1 MSYSTPLHRGA
12 LRVATILL
20 AGVAA
25 PALAQATAQPTEDTA
40 DVTTNEATPADEGQA
55 ITVTGSRISGL
66 PKDGPV
72 QTLTVTREDIVQ
84 SGAGTIIEILQDLP
98 VTSGGG
104 QTFSTATAGALSS
117 DTPVGASAVSLRG
130 LGASSTLTLI
140 NGRRAQISAFARG
153 QESFIDASSIPL
165 AAIERVEVLPSG
177 ASAIYG
183 ADAVAGVVNFVLR
196 EDFEG
201 IELSGN
207 YGNSTAGT
215 DEGRFNLSGVF
226 GAQLGERNSVM
237 LVVDYFRRNPF
248 FLRDRAISRN
258 SFSPSQQGF
267 FPSFNDLFL
276 MTNDQTEG
284 PGGGGCATEN
294 FGVGNL
300 GEFCEVN
307 NNAFVSA
314 NDRLETLGGLFTHQ
328 FRITDSLTWYND
340 AIYQR
345 VRSRGVSSPANFSRA
360 PVDPEN
366 PFWPAALQQD
376 IIDEAGVDDF
386 SEFFGF
392 PIFAW
397 GKVPEPRGVEVESDS
412 YRITSGLKGDLAGDW
427 DFDVAFLF
435 GGNDRVQ
442 RGTSGLYRSDTFFDL
457 NLGNI
462 CTDGSRVNRW
472 RVNAARPSANFVGDT
487 CEDAGKSTL
496 WYNPFGGQAEQA
508 DGVLDLLETQA
519 ERRGKS
525 RLYALDGFASGTVLD
540 LPAGPVK
547 AAFGGEFRRETL
559 SDVPSGLAVATPT
572 NPDPILGFSSTSANA
587 TRNNWALFGEFYVPV
602 TETFNLQL
610 AGRYDE
616 FQGFGGDFNPKIAGR
631 WQPVEWMAVRAN
643 YSTSF
648 RAPSLA
654 QSGAGVLL
662 SAYRV
667 DCEATPQAC
676 NNNAD
681 ATGQALLS
689 EDVGN
694 INLEAEN
701 ARSFGGGVVFQPTRS
716 IELLVDYWNIRH
728 ENLVGIDEDDF
739 IRRALAGEFP
749 VVGTGLLPTG
759 SPGLEVTN
767 GFVSDAHFQITNLG
781 FQKTDGIDVSY
792 THRFP
797 EGPLGLFTLTADVT
811 HILNFDRQASPS
823 SPVEELAGDYLFP
836 DWVGAARLRW
846 RKDEWRA
853 SVAGFYTGG
862 YRDDPANR
870 TLDALGLPRGQ
881 DYFVD
886 DYITFDLTVSYDFA
900 EDSFIQ
906 LAVRNVLDEDPPLV
920 LGSSSNVD
928 LFNHDLIGRFA
939 TVTIVKR
946 F

>member
-1 MSYSTPLHRGA
+1 MSYPTPLHRGA

-25 PALAQATAQPTEDTA
+25 PALAQTTAQPAEDEA
-40 DVTTNEATPADEGQA
+40 DVTTEQAATDEGPA

-72 QTLTVTREDIVQ
+72 QTLSVTREDIQQ
-84 SGAGTIIEILQDLP
+84 SGAGTIIEVLQDLP

-201 IELSGN
+201 LELSGS

-215 DEGRFNLSGVF
+215 DEGRFNIAGVF

-237 LVVDYFRRNPF
+237 VVVDYFRRNPF

-284 PGGGGCATEN
+284 PGGGGCAAED

-314 NDRLETLGGLFTHQ
+314 NDRLETLGGLLTHQ

-340 AIYQR
+340 VIYQR

-397 GKVPEPRGVEVESDS
+397 GKVPEPRGVEVDSES

-442 RGTSGLYRSDTFFDL
+442 RGTSGLYQSGNFFDL

-496 WYNPFGGQAEQA
+496 WYNPFGGQTEQA

-519 ERRGKS
+519 ERRGQS
-525 RLYALDGFASGTVLD
+525 RLYALDGFVSGTVLD

-547 AAFGGEFRRETL
+547 AAIGGEFRRETL

-587 TRNNWALFGEFYVPV
+587 SRNNWALFGELAVPV
-602 TETFNLQL
+602 TEGVDLQL

-616 FQGFGGDFNPKIAGR
+616 FQGFGGKFNPKIAGR
-631 WQPVEWMAVRAN
+631 WQPVDWLAVRGN
-643 YSTSF
+643 FSTSF

-667 DCEATPQAC
+667 DCAATPGAC
-676 NNNAD
+676 GGDAD
-681 ATGQALLS
+681 EDGEALLS

-694 INLEAEN
+694 INLEAET

-739 IRRALAGEFP
+739 IRRALAGEFS

-759 SPGLEVTN
+759 SPGLEVN
-767 GFVSDAHFQITNLG
+767 GGFVTDAHFQITNLG
-781 FQKTDGIDVSY
+781 FQKTDGIDVAY

-811 HILNFDRQASPS
+811 HIFNFDRQASPS
-823 SPVEELAGDYLFP
+823 SPVEALAGDYLFP

-862 YRDDPANR
+862 YRDDPTNR

-881 DYFVD
+881 EYFVD
-886 DYITFDLTVSYDFA
+886 DYITFDLSVSYDFA
-900 EDSFIQ
+900 EGSFVQ

-928 LFNHDLIGRFA
+928 LFNHDLIGRYA
-939 TVTIVKR
+939 TVSIVTR